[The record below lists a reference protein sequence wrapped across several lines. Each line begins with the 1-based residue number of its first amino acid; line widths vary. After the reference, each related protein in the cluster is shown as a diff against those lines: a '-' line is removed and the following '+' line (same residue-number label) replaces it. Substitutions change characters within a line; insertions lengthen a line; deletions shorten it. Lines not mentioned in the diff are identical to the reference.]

1 MGRNNV
7 RSGHD
12 LLLRAG
18 NGTEILSVVPE
29 FNNLPMVIIG
39 YDFLQDDLDQYINVI
54 RFGHND
60 TWAQFLSSTPKSLRE
75 PLEQPKFTDGP
86 TDQRLTVPKIH
97 VSQGL
102 RDFRHLGDYLPGGQR
117 RENHEQPDLV
127 YILVVQG
134 CSGAFRSKLVL
145 RTNLQTAGAEMFY
158 EAVNGFSVVFTGAM
172 LKKNLE
178 RRADQKYCFKKADT
192 LDELQAMDA
201 DESQKIIGV
210 MC

>member
-7 RSGHD
+7 RSGKD
-12 LLLRAG
+12 LLQRAG
-18 NGTEILSVVPE
+18 NRSVIPSVVPE
-29 FNNLPMVIIG
+29 FNDLPIVIIG
-39 YDFLQDDLDQYINVI
+39 YNFLQDDLDRYVNVI

-60 TWAQFLSSTPKSLRE
+60 TWVQFLSSAPRSLRE
-75 PLEQPKFTDGP
+75 PFEQPKFTDGP

-102 RDFRHLGDYLPGGQR
+102 RNYPPYGQR
-117 RENHEQPDLV
+117 RESQEQPDLA

-134 CSGAFRSKLVL
+134 CGGAFRSKLVL
-145 RTNLQTAGAEMFY
+145 RTNLETAGAEMFY
-158 EAVNGFSVVFTGAM
+158 EAVNGFSVVFTGAI

-178 RRADQKYCFKKADT
+178 KRADQEYCFKKVDT

-201 DESQKIIGV
+201 DESQKVIGV